1 MKKTFENIGLWWKF
15 EGRYYHKDLITGIK
29 NIIKWFPTIWKDRDW
44 DHTFIFNILIKKL
57 EFQSKYI
64 GDKNRHSRSKR
75 DAEIM
80 MTCVRLME
88 KIREG
93 EYEIEYMDYHD
104 SDYNWID
111 CDTPGHKQLDI
122 VQNKEWFDDYF
133 KKYPLVYKKV
143 IKENPDE
150 EKSKIALLISIEN
163 HKRAKKVLFKLME
176 NYIEHWWD

>member
-1 MKKTFENIGLWWKF
+1 
-15 EGRYYHKDLITGIK
+15 
-29 NIIKWFPTIWKDRDW
+29 
-44 DHTFIFNILIKKL
+44 
-57 EFQSKYI
+57 
-64 GDKNRHSRSKR
+64 
-75 DAEIM
+75 
-80 MTCVRLME
+80 ME

-122 VQNKEWFDDYF
+122 VQNKERFDDYF
-133 KKYPLVYKKV
+133 KKYQLVYKKV

-176 NYIEHWWD
+176 NYIEYWWD